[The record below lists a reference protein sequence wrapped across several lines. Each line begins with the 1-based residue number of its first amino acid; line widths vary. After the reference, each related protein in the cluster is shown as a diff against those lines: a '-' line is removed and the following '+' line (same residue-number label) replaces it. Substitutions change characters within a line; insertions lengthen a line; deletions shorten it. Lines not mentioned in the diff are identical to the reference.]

1 GCDLSSATCR
11 LVAIAEGTH
20 PFPFRTRKLSPP
32 APMVLGAGAPG
43 RVGRCQ
49 AAKKDPV
56 LVTGSLFFSHITK
69 PFGMVRKV
77 LVVANI
83 LFCFSFPLRIR
94 IGFSLSKVQRK
105 TAEPKSETSG

>member
-1 GCDLSSATCR
+1 MRSADGSESVEGFSLHLHALDPVANFEGAKHPQPQCR

-49 AAKKDPV
+49 AAKKRPGLSDRLRLMTNP
-56 LVTGSLFFSHITK
+56 LALFA
-69 PFGMVRKV
+69 RKAPG
-77 LVVANI
+77 VA
-83 LFCFSFPLRIR
+83 C
-94 IGFSLSKVQRK
+94 
-105 TAEPKSETSG
+105 